1 MLPFP
6 NPPNLMERSVSG
18 QLELNP
24 PPPEPDHPTS
34 FFPFSIPNSNS
45 DSLQDLLSAHL
56 ILPFAASMATT
67 PQPPPPD
74 PSININSMA
83 TIAPPTKSRRVVRK
97 DRHSKIVTATGPR
110 DRRMRLSL
118 GVARQ
123 FFDLQDMLGF
133 DKASKTVQWLLT
145 MSKAAIKDLAAA
157 SRRRARA
164 FSNESPKNDSSTS
177 ECEDVSTV
185 SDHKG
190 KSSQMAATSGEA
202 KRGRAKRAAVR
213 PLRKAAFSPRTSR
226 ETRAKARAR
235 ARERTREKK
244 RMSSAMLKDGEK
256 TNHWASSS
264 LPFDNIEEESG
275 CHDLKSSLDL
285 VAEVEE
291 RCSSTPNQCDN
302 YVEEQA
308 QEVRLAAGS
317 VPISILDDYGHS
329 IVGINDT
336 VGIFQEQWDMEKVLL
351 QDDVQF
357 HSRPWE
363 AFNSS
368 SPIA

>member
-1 MLPFP
+1 
-6 NPPNLMERSVSG
+6 MERSFSR

-24 PPPEPDHPTS
+24 SPPETDPPPS
-34 FFPFSIPNSNS
+34 FFLFSTPNSNS

-56 ILPFAASMATT
+56 ILPFGASPAST
-67 PQPPPPD
+67 PQPAPPD
-74 PSININSMA
+74 PSLNINSMA

-97 DRHSKIVTATGPR
+97 DRHSKIFTATGPR

-118 GVARQ
+118 EVARK

-145 MSKAAIKDLAAA
+145 MSKSAIKDLAAA
-157 SRRRARA
+157 SRPRARP
-164 FSNESPKNDSSTS
+164 FSHESPKNDSSTS
-177 ECEDVSTV
+177 DCEDVSTV

-190 KSSQMAATSGEA
+190 KPSEVAAASGEA
-202 KRGRAKRAAVR
+202 KRPRAKRAAVR
-213 PLRKAAFSPRTSR
+213 ASRKEAFSPTIAR

-244 RMSSAMLKDGEK
+244 RMSSEMLEGGRL
-256 TNHWASSS
+256 NQWASSS
-264 LPFDNIEEESG
+264 LPFDTIEAESG
-275 CHDLKSSLDL
+275 CHDLKSSQDL

-291 RCSSTPNQCDN
+291 RSSSTPHQCDN
-302 YVEEQA
+302 YVDKQA
-308 QEVRLAAGS
+308 QDVPLAAGS
-317 VPISILDDYGHS
+317 VPISILDYGHS

-336 VGIFQEQWDMEKVLL
+336 VGIFQEQWDVERVLL
-351 QDDVQF
+351 QADVQF

-363 AFNSS
+363 AFNN